1 MMARANH
8 LDSIFIGLLAP
19 ASSPVET
26 AGATAWIPRAV
37 SAGRGL
43 LCASA
48 ALLIYAQFH
57 DHSGLT
63 SDRIATLYGCI
74 LALAGG
80 VLLAAKAWDRPN
92 G

>member
-8 LDSIFIGLLAP
+8 LYILFIALLVL
-19 ASSPVET
+19 ASSLVET
-26 AGATAWIPRAV
+26 AGAPAWIHRAV
-37 SAGRGL
+37 TAGKGL

-57 DHSGLT
+57 DHSGPT

-80 VLLAAKAWDRPN
+80 VLLAAKAWDRSR